1 MGMKRKISNVLK
13 MEDVGC
19 VTALEF
25 EHARLSACLAFDM
38 CDVRRILET
47 IKASLPEKHA
57 PAFDAVDRLLK
68 LGMPSV
74 VFTSPISS
82 SGRVKLVAD
91 LDQKT

>member
-1 MGMKRKISNVLK
+1 MKKKTHTVLK
-13 MEDVGC
+13 VDDVGC

-38 CDVRRILET
+38 CDVRRVLEA

-57 PAFDAVDRLLK
+57 PAFDAVDKLLK
-68 LGMPSV
+68 PGMPSV

-82 SGRVKLVAD
+82 SGRVKLVTE
-91 LDQKT
+91 LEQVE